1 MDKIELAHRAMAEL
15 APLGNGLGLGAAMQ
29 VAETDELAPHMLS
42 ALLGQELVAGHATM
56 MKLSAKVDRWL
67 ALVADDRSPE
77 DQDRGNRE
85 AVRLAIA
92 AARLSERYR
101 VGLASLVKLRGWEGF
116 RKARTAAP
124 TDDLAAAAD
133 IAAALLG
140 DGDGLDDGPPD
151 GPNGNGPKGGAR
163 SAAKALQQLQAL
175 RAHYGNGHTNGNA
188 NGHTQNSPSHFGRG
202 LGGGLGAGSNSSSA
216 PANRGKLRHGNP
228 SGDFL
233 AAPRCGAKTRAACPC
248 RQPAMANGRCRMHGG
263 KSTGARNRTRP
274 RPRPRQPPGPR
285 RPQRRDHRPALRRVP
300 SRPRPPRPRP
310 PDEGLYQTSIRAIHP
325 MPSDEHR
332 DGCPAVKDDHGPSF
346 ARRSGLR
353 EGGSGSEGW
362 KRASRRWGHPMPSD
376 TPPCRCWL
384 NARMK

>member
-263 KSTGARNRTRP
+263 KSTGARTEPGLARVRANRLVHGARSAEIIDLRSAASRHARALHALARLTKASAK
-274 RPRPRQPPGPR
+274 
-285 RPQRRDHRPALRRVP
+285 PQSERSTPCPATNTAMAAPP
-300 SRPRPPRPRP
+300 SRTTT
-310 PDEGLYQTSIRAIHP
+310 DL
-325 MPSDEHR
+325 PS
-332 DGCPAVKDDHGPSF
+332 PAEAGFAKAGAAAKAGSGP
-346 ARRSGLR
+346 R
-353 EGGSGSEGW
+353 EGGATPCPAILR
-362 KRASRRWGHPMPSD
+362 RAAAG
-376 TPPCRCWL
+376 
-384 NARMK
+384 